1 MLRIN
6 NHQENENQNHDEISP
21 HNCQNVYHQKD
32 KNKCWQYVEKRKSS
46 YTVGGSVIG
55 VVTMEN
61 SREIP

>member
-1 MLRIN
+1 MLRIT

-21 HNCQNVYHQKD
+21 HICQNGYHQKN

-55 VVTMEN
+55 VVTMEG